1 VTTRITPH
9 RREFGEG
16 PRIVVT
22 ASLDDPV
29 AEYLEALR
37 EAGADPRRADAL
49 VDPASV
55 LEGAA
60 GLLVTGGVDVA
71 PTRYGAPPSPH
82 VAHVQPE
89 RDAFELA
96 LLRAARERGLPTFCI
111 CRGLQIANVAFG
123 GTLLADIPA
132 ALGEGA
138 TIAHTVK
145 RADGRSERG
154 LLEGHLVQIAPDS
167 LLASIVGTMV
177 LHTGSRHHQSV
188 DRCSGELRIVAR
200 TADGIVEA
208 LEARFA
214 SPFWLAVQWH
224 PESTREL
231 DGGASRA
238 LFQRFVTA
246 AREGALRR

>member
-9 RREFGEG
+9 
-16 PRIVVT
+16 PRVLVT

-37 EAGADPRRADAL
+37 EAGAEPLRVDAL
-49 VDPASV
+49 VDPGSV
-55 LEGAA
+55 LDGAA
-60 GLLVTGGVDVA
+60 ALLVTGGVDVA
-71 PTRYGAPPSPH
+71 PARYGAPPSPH
-82 VAHVQPE
+82 ISHVQPE
-89 RDAFELA
+89 RDAFELV
-96 LLRAARERGLPTFCI
+96 LLRAARERDLPAFCI

-123 GTLLADIPA
+123 GTLIPDIPA
-132 ALGEGA
+132 ALGKAA
-138 TIAHTVK
+138 TIAHAVK

-154 LLEGHLVQIAPDS
+154 LIEGHLVRIEPDS
-167 LLASIVGTMV
+167 LLASIVGTTE

-188 DRCSGELRIVAR
+188 DGCSGDLRVVAR
-200 TADGIVEA
+200 TADAIVEA

-238 LFQRFVTA
+238 LFHRFVEA